1 MTFKPVLRIAWCLVL
16 SVVCRGQLL
25 AQSAS
30 TPSALQSDAKL
41 QGRLLT
47 EIRQVTFTGKR
58 AGEGYFSSD
67 GKRMVFQ
74 SEREPENPFFQIY
87 LMDRETGDTHR
98 ISPGI
103 GKTTCAWIHP
113 DNQRVLFAST
123 QFDPEAISKQR
134 AEIEFRN
141 SGQTRRYSW
150 DYDPQYELVEFDLRK
165 QVYRRL
171 TEVLGY
177 DAEASYSPNGQL
189 ICFASNRR
197 AYDDQL
203 SEREKEL
210 FEQDPSSA
218 IDIYMSSVDGSQV
231 RRLTDSI
238 GYDGGPFFSPDG
250 QMVCWRRFKEDGATA
265 EVMIMNSDGSQ
276 QRQVTQLGALSWAP
290 YFHPTGKYLIFATNL
305 HGFNNFELYMVGLSG
320 DGQPLRVTYR
330 EGFDGLPVFTP
341 DGNSLVWTSNAGSS
355 QSQIWEA
362 RWNHAEACR
371 LLGLEE
377 NVAEPPSTLG
387 AAKRAASS
395 SIADISAADIGR
407 HVDYL
412 CRPELGGRLTGTD
425 GELQAT
431 AYVAAYLEHLG
442 LKPAGDDGS
451 FFHEFQF
458 TSSVQLGN
466 NNRLVSGAAELK
478 VDHDWRPLSFSRNGS
493 IDPSELVFAGYGIVA
508 PGEANQPQYDSYV
521 HLDVEN
527 KWVVMLR
534 RMPQDITAE
543 RRQYFARF
551 SHDRYKAMVARERG
565 AKGVVLVSG
574 PHSQFRSELIPLRMD
589 GSLGS
594 SSLGVISV
602 TNQVAQDWLKAAGED
617 LSELQKQLDTG
628 EMMMGFPLTGVQLSG
643 TIDVAPVVSR
653 GRNVLAL
660 MQVGSQPAEQMV
672 VVGAHI
678 DHLGE
683 GTGSSL
689 AKDSEAGAIH
699 RGADDNASGVACM
712 VEIAEYLSDLARRG
726 QVLGKRDILFA
737 AWSGEELGLHGSAA
751 FVEDFGRLYPERLPS
766 NNEKSDG
773 PSPDPTSVHADD
785 SKPAQPTLYPQIAAY
800 LNMDM
805 VGRLRENLVLQ
816 GIGSSPYW
824 SQAIERRNAVTR
836 LPLNL
841 QADCHLP
848 TDATSFF
855 LKGVPILSA
864 FTGSHDEYHTPRDV
878 PELLNYEGA
887 SQVARLMALLLRDAA
902 QVDTPPS
909 YQPQAAQPEMRANL
923 TAYLGTVPD
932 YGKTDIR
939 GVKLGGVT
947 QGAPAE
953 LGGLLAGDIIIE
965 LAGRAIENIYD
976 YTYAIE
982 ALKIGQPVTIKV
994 QRGDST
1000 VELQVTPTSRN

>member
-1 MTFKPVLRIAWCLVL
+1 M
-16 SVVCRGQLL
+16 
-25 AQSAS
+25 
-30 TPSALQSDAKL
+30 QSDAKL
-41 QGRLLT
+41 QDRLLT
-47 EIRQVTFTGKR
+47 EIRQLTFTGKR

-74 SEREPENPFFQIY
+74 SERDPENPFFQIF

-98 ISPGI
+98 ISPGV

-123 QFDPEAISKQR
+123 QYDPEAINKQR
-134 AEIEFRN
+134 AEIEFRS
-141 SGQTRRYSW
+141 SGQSRRYSW
-150 DYDPQYELVEFDLRK
+150 DYDPQYELVEFDLRS
-165 QVYRRL
+165 QQYRRL

-177 DAEASYSPNGQL
+177 DAEASYSPDGRL

-197 AYDDQL
+197 AHEGQL
-203 SEREKEL
+203 NDREKEL

-218 IDIYMSSVDGSQV
+218 IDLYIMNADGSQV

-250 QMVCWRRFKEDGATA
+250 QTICWRRFKEDGATA
-265 EVMIMNSDGSQ
+265 EVMVMQTDGSQ
-276 QRQVTQLGALSWAP
+276 QRPVTQLGALSWAP
-290 YFHPTGKYLIFATNL
+290 FFHPSGKYLIFATNL
-305 HGFNNFELYMVGLSG
+305 HGFNNFELYMVALSG
-320 DGQPLRVTYR
+320 GGQPVRVTYR
-330 EGFDGLPVFTP
+330 DGFDGLPVFTP
-341 DGNSLVWTSNAGSS
+341 DGKSLVWTSNAGTS
-355 QSQIWEA
+355 QSQLWEA
-362 RWNHAEACR
+362 SWNHLEACR
-371 LLGLEE
+371 LLGLAKGDAEADASVGAAQQAASTS
-377 NVAEPPSTLG
+377 VAE
-387 AAKRAASS
+387 
-395 SIADISAADIGR
+395 ISAADIGR

-412 CRPELGGRLTGTD
+412 CRPELGGRLTGTP
-425 GELQAT
+425 GEQAAT

-442 LKPAGDDGS
+442 LKPAGDGGT

-458 TSSVQLGN
+458 TSSVKLGGKN
-466 NNRLVSGAAELK
+466 QLVSGETELT
-478 VDHDWRPLSFSRNGS
+478 VDQDWRPLSFSRNGP
-493 IDPSELVFAGYGIVA
+493 IDPSDLVFAGYGIVA

-543 RRQYFARF
+543 RRQYFSRF

-602 TNQVAQDWLKAAGED
+602 TNQVAEGWLKAAGED
-617 LSELQKQLDTG
+617 LSELQKELDTG

-643 TIDVAPVVSR
+643 TVDVSPVVSR

-660 MQVGSQPAEQMV
+660 MQVGSQPADQMV

-689 AKDSEAGAIH
+689 AKENEAGAIH

-712 VEIAEYLSDLARRG
+712 VEIAEYLSDLKRRG
-726 QVLGKRDILFA
+726 QLAGKRDVLFA

-751 FVEDFGRLYPERLPS
+751 FVDDCQRLYPQRFPS
-766 NNEKSDG
+766 LSENSVDRSSGDSSGQSSDQK
-773 PSPDPTSVHADD
+773 PVQADGTQTA
-785 SKPAQPTLYPQIAAY
+785 PATLYPQISAY

-824 SQAIERRNAVTR
+824 SEVIERRNAVTR

-878 PELLNYEGA
+878 PELLNYDGA
-887 SQVARLMALLLRDAA
+887 SQVARLMALLLRDLI
-902 QVDTPPS
+902 QVETPPS
-909 YQPQAAQPEMRANL
+909 YQQQAAQPEMRANL

-947 QGAPAE
+947 KGAPAE
-953 LGGLLAGDIIIE
+953 VGGLLSGDVIVE

-982 ALKIGQPVTIKV
+982 ALKVGQPVTIKV
-994 QRGDST
+994 QRADAT
-1000 VELQVTPTSRN
+1000 LELQVTPTSRN